1 MSTLETEILRILDYR
16 FLDNSVQN
24 WLITLTVAIIAV
36 AALYLAR
43 HMGLSRLAAL
53 ASKTKNPWDD
63 AVTGMLSRTRSP
75 FILIVAVSLGSLFL
89 SLTPEYRQIIYS
101 IAAIALLLQGG
112 LWLNSLLL
120 YWLKQDREQRTK
132 TDPASVAAVNAMG
145 FIGRLILWVVVLLL
159 VLENLGVD
167 VTALVAGLGVGGI
180 AVALAVQNI
189 LGDLF
194 ASLSIV
200 LDKPFT
206 IGDFLIID
214 EYLGSVEHIG
224 LKTTR
229 MRSLSGEQLVFSNT
243 DLLKSR
249 IKNYGRMFERRVVFK
264 IGVTYQTP
272 RDKLQRIPDMIRAA
286 VEAQERVRF
295 DRSHFQSYGDFS
307 LNFETVYYVLKADY
321 NLYMD
326 IQQAINL
333 QIHASFEQEGIEFAY
348 PTQTLFVQQTT
359 DPVTQSAAPA

>member
-1 MSTLETEILRILDYR
+1 MELLDTKLLQILDYR
-16 FLDNSVQN
+16 FLDNALKS
-24 WLITLTVAIIAV
+24 WLVALTVTAV
-36 AALYLAR
+36 ALIVLYLIKR
-43 HMGLSRLAAL
+43 LSQSRLIAF
-53 ASKTKNPWDD
+53 ASQTENKWDD
-63 AVTGMLSRTRSP
+63 ALAGMLSHTRSL
-75 FILIVAVSLGSLFL
+75 FILIVALFFGSLFL
-89 SLTPEYRQIIYS
+89 TLADEQRRIIQS
-101 IAAIALLLQGG
+101 IAAITLLIQGG
-112 LWLNSLLL
+112 LWLNGLLVF
-120 YWLKQDREQRTK
+120 WLRHDQERRKQH
-132 TDPASVAAVNAMG
+132 DPASVATVNAMG
-145 FIGRLILWVVVLLL
+145 YIGRVILWAVVLLL
-159 VLENLGVD
+159 VLDNLGVN

-214 EYLGSVEHIG
+214 DHMGSVENIG

-229 MRSLSGEQLVFSNT
+229 IRSLSGEQLVFSNA

-272 RDKLQRIPDMIRAA
+272 HDKLQRIPDIIRAA
-286 VEAQERVRF
+286 IEAQEPVRF
-295 DRSHFQSYGDFS
+295 DRSHFQSYGDFA
-307 LNFETVYYVLKADY
+307 LLFETVYYVLKPDY

-333 QIHASFEQEGIEFAY
+333 QIHAVFEQEGIDFAY
-348 PTQTLFVQQTT
+348 PTQTLIIKQPDRQE
-359 DPVTQSAAPA
+359 PAVAHAE